1 MGKQALLVIDVQNA
15 IVFDKPYDIE
25 EVIGNIKKLIEA
37 SRENNVEVIYI
48 QHTEEEGEFAANS
61 DGWKIYSE
69 VAPAIGE
76 KVIRKNYN
84 SAFRKTSLKEYLDSK
99 EIEELIMVGLQ
110 TEYCFDTSVK
120 VAFEF
125 GYKLIIPEKTNS
137 TFDNGNISAKD
148 LYEYYNYR
156 IFNNRFGTVEG
167 VDRTLERI
175 VR

>member
-1 MGKQALLVIDVQNA
+1 MGKQAVLVIDVQNA
-15 IVFDKPYDIE
+15 IVLDKPYDIE

-48 QHTEEEGEFAANS
+48 QHTEEEGEFAANAE
-61 DGWKIYSE
+61 GWMIYSDI
-69 VAPAIGE
+69 VPALDE

-84 SAFRKTSLKEYLDSK
+84 SAFRGTSLKEYLDSK

-120 VAFEF
+120 VAFEL

-156 IFNNRFGTVEG
+156 IFNNRFGTVESI
-167 VDRTLERI
+167 DKTLERI